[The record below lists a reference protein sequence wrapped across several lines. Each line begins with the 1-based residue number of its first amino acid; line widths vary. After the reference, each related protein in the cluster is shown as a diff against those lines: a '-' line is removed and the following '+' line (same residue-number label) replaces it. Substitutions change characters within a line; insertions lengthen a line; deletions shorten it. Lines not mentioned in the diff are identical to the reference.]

1 VSTNDNVKKER
12 DRQFVQLQF
21 QRRAGTAGNWVI
33 AAIPLKRA
41 SDYLSDLA
49 EAASERDL
57 SRVRAQAESLKLGFS
72 QPGPRDMTA
81 EEVADMWDE
90 SLRPVAFMLLGLA
103 FENLLKAVLVRRG
116 LVSVTGGI

>member
-1 VSTNDNVKKER
+1 
-12 DRQFVQLQF
+12 
-21 QRRAGTAGNWVI
+21 VI